1 MMLPKILQE
10 DEMQP
15 DMSIE
20 VDGIDGDASLRALIR
35 RLGDATGRPP
45 LDRRDAVARALEIQ
59 LLLDGIDELG
69 IDAESLARYGM
80 VHQLTLP
87 VVVLLIVGKD
97 GHEAQFPHF
106 DFAAWQ
112 AAIGTDVEDVTPEA
126 SPGTPPW
133 KTPTSLLMVRGRG
146 MEILRHWVA
155 TASLRD
161 VIDLVPPTSPGL
173 EPASVQAPDA
183 AVEAYLWLWERYGNA
198 DLETWSDS
206 SLRMEFQLRHQNWT
220 PPFPIDTLSE
230 SEIDDSDLDRELAS
244 RFVSGPSED
253 TQLQL
258 FAQLQQQAIGFLM
271 QGRHRD
277 AAALFEFYLKQ
288 NPDSFDA
295 RNNLAFCLI
304 PTATQQALFHLEAVR
319 LSQTFNETVTVYNIC
334 FALALLGRHGEALDR
349 AEAHWQRGD
358 RTHTGSAYLWHEQ
371 SSGVELFY
379 TVDVVDSFIKLGQ
392 SLAAAL
398 EEPQRVARWA
408 DRSVEKSN

>member
-1 MMLPKILQE
+1 
-10 DEMQP
+10 MQP

-20 VDGIDGDASLRALIR
+20 VDGIEGDASLRALVR
-35 RLGDATGRPP
+35 RLGEVTGRPP
-45 LDRRDAVARALEIQ
+45 LDRRGAVARALEVQ
-59 LLLDGIDELG
+59 LLLDGINELG
-69 IDAESLARYGM
+69 VDAESLARYGM

-97 GHEAQFPHF
+97 GNEAQFPYF

-126 SPGTPPW
+126 EPNALPW
-133 KTPTSLLMVRGRG
+133 NTPTSLLMVRGRG
-146 MEILRHWVA
+146 MEVLRHWVA
-155 TASLRD
+155 SAPLRE
-161 VIDLVPPTSPGL
+161 VIDLVPPSHHGL
-173 EPASVQAPDA
+173 EPVSVQAPDA

-206 SLRMEFQLRHQNWT
+206 SLRLEFQLRHRDWI
-220 PPFPIDTLSE
+220 PPFPIDVLSE
-230 SEIDDSDLDRELAS
+230 SEIEDVDLDRELAS

-253 TQLQL
+253 TQMQL
-258 FAQLQQQAIGFLM
+258 FAQLQEQAIGFLM

-277 AAALFEFYLKQ
+277 ASALFEFYLKQ

-319 LSQTFNETVTVYNIC
+319 LSRTFNETVTVYNIC

-358 RTHTGSAYLWHEQ
+358 RAHTGSAYLWHEQ
-371 SSGVELFY
+371 STGVELFY
-379 TVDVVDSFIKLGQ
+379 TIDVVDAFIKLGQ

-408 DRSVEKSN
+408 DRSVEKGN